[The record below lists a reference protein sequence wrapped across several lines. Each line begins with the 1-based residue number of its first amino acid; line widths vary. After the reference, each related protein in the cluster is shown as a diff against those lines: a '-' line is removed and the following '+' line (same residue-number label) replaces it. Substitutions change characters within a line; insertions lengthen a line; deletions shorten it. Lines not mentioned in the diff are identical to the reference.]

1 METSPGDTPPQPSPS
16 ADPLPACW
24 HLTPAQHAHI
34 LHTQIIP
41 TELGPY
47 LPAPPTAPSK
57 KPQAILILGQTGA
70 GKTRFTPS
78 LLAPLD
84 KPLHLIA
91 DTFKTYHPFYTACR
105 TSSFSFLIAVP
116 PVALSSLFFAQ
127 CEGGGHGREIQG
139 GIILTCPPPKPFSP
153 PR

>member
-1 METSPGDTPPQPSPS
+1 MDTRPGDPPPKPPPST
-16 ADPLPACW
+16 DPLPASW

-47 LPAPPTAPSK
+47 LPVPPTATSK
-57 KPQAILILGQTGA
+57 KPLAILILGQTGA

-84 KPLHLIA
+84 NPLHLIA
-91 DTFKTYHPFYTACR
+91 DTFKTYHPFYTTCR
-105 TSSFSFLIAVP
+105 TLTFSISFPL
-116 PVALSSLFFAQ
+116 
-127 CEGGGHGREIQG
+127 
-139 GIILTCPPPKPFSP
+139 
-153 PR
+153 